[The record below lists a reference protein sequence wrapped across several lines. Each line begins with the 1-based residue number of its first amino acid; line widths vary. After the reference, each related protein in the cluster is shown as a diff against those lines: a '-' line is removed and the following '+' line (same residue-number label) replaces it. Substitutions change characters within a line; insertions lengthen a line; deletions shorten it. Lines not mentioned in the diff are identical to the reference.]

1 MSRKKDP
8 ELMDAICGFIG
19 QYYREKHISP
29 SIREIAEGTGTSRAT
44 AQRYLVDMSESG
56 RIVYNGKEREI
67 MTPQIKKC
75 YSGYISAP
83 IVGSIRCG
91 DPELEEEE
99 VEEYVSL
106 PKSIFGEGKFYILR
120 AKGDSMLDTGIE
132 ENDLVVI
139 QIQETAEV
147 GDIVVAL
154 DENNENTLKIYSG
167 IDRESGEAVLSYANE
182 EKYPSREIRVKK
194 LIVQGV
200 ARHVIK
206 ALQKNG

>member
-1 MSRKKDP
+1 
-8 ELMDAICGFIG
+8 
-19 QYYREKHISP
+19 
-29 SIREIAEGTGTSRAT
+29 
-44 AQRYLVDMSESG
+44 
-56 RIVYNGKEREI
+56 

-139 QIQETAEV
+139 QIQETAEA

>member
-1 MSRKKDP
+1 
-8 ELMDAICGFIG
+8 
-19 QYYREKHISP
+19 
-29 SIREIAEGTGTSRAT
+29 
-44 AQRYLVDMSESG
+44 
-56 RIVYNGKEREI
+56 